1 MLSNY
6 ISPFIAE
13 VFRKF
18 IDTNGEFIKSTS
30 EDIEGLLS
38 LYEASYLGSNEEI
51 FLLHAK
57 EITTRELNIRVPK
70 LSPKLSK
77 KVLQALEIPMHL
89 RMETLEARRYIEDY
103 GNEDDHNPLLLEL
116 AKLDY
121 NHVQS
126 LFRRELVEVAR

>member
-1 MLSNY
+1 M
-6 ISPFIAE
+6 
-13 VFRKF
+13 
-18 IDTNGEFIKSTS
+18 
-30 EDIEGLLS
+30 S

-57 EITTRELNIRVPK
+57 EITTRELNICVPK

-77 KVLQALEIPMHL
+77 KVLQALELPMHL

-103 GNEDDHNPLLLEL
+103 GNEEDHNPLLLEL

-121 NHVQS
+121 NRVQS
-126 LFRRELVEVAR
+126 HFRRELVEVAR